1 MGMNR
6 RILISGAGIAG
17 PTLAWWLHRYG
28 WQVTVVERA
37 VGLRTAGQNV
47 DVRGAAREVIRRMG
61 LDDELAAR
69 GTGEVGTRF
78 VDEQG
83 HTIAAFRA
91 ATSDTAGATAEREIL
106 RSQFAELLLE
116 RTRGHTD
123 YRFGEQIERIDDGPD
138 AATVTFA
145 GGVTERFGVVV
156 LADGVNSTTRDA
168 VFGEVPRRPLGV
180 SIAYYSIPR
189 DAEDDDWW
197 RWYNAPGGR
206 TISLRPDNVGRIRV
220 MLSYR
225 AGLGAPDR
233 LDLQRRFADAGGPA
247 SRALRGLADADDL
260 YGEALQQ
267 VRAPRWSAGRVVL
280 LGDAAWCA
288 TPVSGMGTS
297 LAIVG
302 ASTLAGELAVHVHP
316 RDAFAGYERRLRP
329 YVERAQRLP
338 PGTPKLAHPTSATG
352 VALLRTGLRLV
363 GALPPAVAGRLF
375 APPADRFTLP
385 DFPQPEAAE
394 GSPGSPS
401 GTPTGR

>member
-1 MGMNR
+1 MGMDR
-6 RILISGAGIAG
+6 RILISGVGIAG
-17 PTLAWWLHRYG
+17 PTLAWWLHRCG
-28 WQVTVVERA
+28 WHVAVVERA
-37 VGLRTAGQNV
+37 PGIRTAGQNV
-47 DVRGAAREVIRRMG
+47 DIRGAAREVMRRMG
-61 LDDELAAR
+61 LDDELADR

-78 VDEQG
+78 VDGQG
-83 HTIAAFRA
+83 HTIVAFRA

-106 RSQFAELLLE
+106 RSQFAELLFE
-116 RTRGHTD
+116 RTRGHAD
-123 YRFGEQIERIDDGPD
+123 YRFGEQIERIDDGPG

-145 GGVTERFGVVV
+145 GGRTERFDVVV
-156 LADGVNSTTRDA
+156 LADGVNSTTRDT

-233 LDLQRRFADAGGPA
+233 LDLLRRFADAGGPA
-247 SRALRGLADADDL
+247 SRVLRGLADADDL

-267 VRAPRWSAGRVVL
+267 IRAPRWSAGRVVL

-288 TPVSGMGTS
+288 TPVSGMGTT
-297 LAIVG
+297 LAVVG
-302 ASTLAGELAVHVHP
+302 AYTLAGELAAHADP
-316 RDAFAGYERRLRP
+316 RDAFARYERRLRP

-338 PGTPKLAHPTSATG
+338 PGTPKLAHPTSTAG
-352 VALLRTGLRLV
+352 VGLLRTGLRLV

-385 DFPQPEAAE
+385 DVPEPAAVDD
-394 GSPGSPS
+394 SPGS

>member
-1 MGMNR
+1 MGMDR

-17 PTLAWWLHRYG
+17 PTLAWWLPRHG
-28 WQVTVVERA
+28 WHVTLVERA
-37 VGLRTAGQNV
+37 PGIRTAGQNV
-47 DVRGAAREVIRRMG
+47 DVRGVAREVVRRMG
-61 LDDELAAR
+61 LDEELAAR

-78 VDEQG
+78 IDGQG
-83 HTIAAFRA
+83 HTIAAFPA
-91 ATSDTAGATAEREIL
+91 AASDTAGATAEREIL
-106 RSQFAELLLE
+106 RSQFAELLFE
-116 RTRGHTD
+116 RTRAHAD
-123 YRFGEQIERIDDGPD
+123 YRFGDRIERIDDGPEH
-138 AATVTFA
+138 ATVTFA
-145 GGVTERFGVVV
+145 GGGAERFDAVV

-189 DAEDDDWW
+189 EAADDDWW

-220 MLSYR
+220 MLTYR

-247 SRALRGLADADDL
+247 TRVLRGLADADDL

-267 VRAPRWSAGRVVL
+267 VRAPRWSIGRVAL

-297 LAIVG
+297 LALVG
-302 ASTLAGELAVHVHP
+302 AYTLAGALGAHADP

-329 YVERAQRLP
+329 YVDRAQQLP
-338 PGTPKLAHPTSATG
+338 PGTPTLMHPRSAAGPG
-352 VALLRTGLRLV
+352 VLRTALRLID
-363 GALPPAVAGRLF
+363 ALPDRLSGRLF

-385 DFPQPEAAE
+385 DVPQPEAA
-394 GSPGSPS
+394 
-401 GTPTGR
+401 GTSTGR

>member
-1 MGMNR
+1 MSR

-17 PTLAWWLHRYG
+17 PTLAWWLPRHG
-28 WQVTVVERA
+28 WDVTVVERA
-37 VGLRTAGQNV
+37 PGIRTAGQNV
-47 DVRGAAREVIRRMG
+47 DVRGAAREVVRRMG

-78 VDEQG
+78 VDGQG
-83 HTIAAFRA
+83 HTIAAFPA
-91 ATSDTAGATAEREIL
+91 AASDTAGATAEREIL
-106 RSQFAELLLE
+106 RSQFAELLFD
-116 RTRGHTD
+116 RTRAHTD
-123 YRFGEQIERIDDGPD
+123 YRFGDRIERIADGPEH
-138 AATVTFA
+138 ATVTFA
-145 GGVTERFGVVV
+145 GGATERFDVVV

-168 VFGEVPRRPLGV
+168 VFGEVPRRALGV
-180 SIAYYSIPR
+180 SIAYFSIPR
-189 DAEDDDWW
+189 AAEDDDWW

-247 SRALRGLADADDL
+247 PRVVRTLADADDL

-267 VRAPRWSAGRVVL
+267 VRASRWSAGRVVL

-297 LAIVG
+297 LAVVG
-302 ASTLAGELAVHVHP
+302 AYTLAGALAAHTDP
-316 RDAFAGYERRLRP
+316 RDAFASYEDRLRP

-338 PGTPKLAHPTSATG
+338 PGTPKLAHPTSVAG
-352 VALLRTGLRLV
+352 VRVLRTALRLV
-363 GALPPAVAGRLF
+363 DALPDRLSGRLF
-375 APPADRFTLP
+375 APPADRFALP
-385 DFPQPEAAE
+385 DVPRPEAPDP
-394 GSPGSPS
+394 SPGRPA
-401 GTPTGR
+401 TGR